1 MVLIVLKVVQNK
13 IHFLGLTISYRS
25 HCHRL
30 EISEL
35 ISVLFPADLSDSTL
49 SYTET
54 EAASSSNVTPGEFSG
69 GCVSPTVVITDSEE
83 VVPELKQ
90 GPQFLR
96 KPSIMLSASEV

>member
-1 MVLIVLKVVQNK
+1 MI
-13 IHFLGLTISYRS
+13 TYSS

-30 EISEL
+30 VIAEL

-69 GCVSPTVVITDSEE
+69 GCVSPTVFFFFDSEAVNHPRTQTNNSD
-83 VVPELKQ
+83 VVVSIYAVLKDV
-90 GPQFLR
+90 
-96 KPSIMLSASEV
+96 MLSAPEV